1 MENFRENNY
10 GYPLPAAVIE
20 LIEEFEEDN
29 DEEKMECLGKI
40 LEQCDHTDLKILRD
54 YEKLSQIIE
63 NYFEILNEPY
73 ILLTK
78 LVDCARNGR
87 C

>member
-1 MENFRENNY
+1 MENFRDNNY

-20 LIEEFEEDN
+20 LIEEFE

-40 LEQCDHTDLKILRD
+40 LDQCDHTDLNILRD
-54 YEKLSQIIE
+54 YEKLSQIVE
-63 NYFEILNEPY
+63 DYFEMLYEPD

-78 LVDCARNGR
+78 LVDYARLGR
-87 C
+87 F

>member
-1 MENFRENNY
+1 MENFRDNNY

-20 LIEEFEEDN
+20 LIEEFEEDE

-40 LEQCDHTDLKILRD
+40 LDQCDHTDLNILRD

-63 NYFEILNEPY
+63 DYFEMLYEPD
-73 ILLTK
+73 ILLSK
-78 LVDCARNGR
+78 LVDYARWGR
-87 C
+87 F

>member
-10 GYPLPAAVIE
+10 GYPLPAAVIR
-20 LIEEFEEDN
+20 LIEEFEEDE
-29 DEEKMECLGKI
+29 DAESMECLGKI
-40 LEQCDHTDLKILRD
+40 LDQCDHTDLKLLRD
-54 YEKLSQIIE
+54 YEKLSQLIE
-63 NYFEILNEPY
+63 DYIEMLNDPD

-78 LVDCARNGR
+78 FVSYIRFGR